1 MMFPIGLQFIL
12 GRNLEESTRQ
22 YEQLVGDN
30 AGATAAAANAA
41 QSKKYLMDSEDI
53 KASMT

>member
-1 MMFPIGLQFIL
+1 MTFPIGLQFIL
-12 GRNLEESTRQ
+12 GRNLEKSTQQ

-30 AGATAAAANAA
+30 AGATAAANAA
-41 QSKKYLMDSEDI
+41 QSKKYLMDSEGI